1 MPDNDAKGEVTT
13 ESSAQMSE
21 EEILKTAK
29 KLWINYLALT
39 QELLK
44 FIDRQDIDTF
54 MMIVEHRQVLIKKIE
69 ELPSHEYRKLKE
81 FKEIADKIQP
91 MDREIMYKARG
102 WLNKSRRQN
111 NVVRSYDLGVS
122 LAMNQSVSFNKKY

>member
-1 MPDNDAKGEVTT
+1 MPDDDAKGEVKT
-13 ESSAQMSE
+13 ESSVQMSE
-21 EEILKTAK
+21 EEIIHTAK
-29 KLWINYLALT
+29 NLWSNYLSLT

-54 MMIVEHRQVLIKKIE
+54 MMIVEHRQNLIKRIE
-69 ELPSHEYRKLKE
+69 ELPSKDYRKLKE

-122 LAMNQSVSFNKKY
+122 LAMNQSVSFNKRY

>member
-1 MPDNDAKGEVTT
+1 MPDDDAKGEVTT
-13 ESSAQMSE
+13 ESSVQMSE
-21 EEILKTAK
+21 EELTRTAK
-29 KLWINYLALT
+29 NLWTNYLSLT

-54 MMIVEHRQVLIKKIE
+54 MIIVEHRQHLIKKIE
-69 ELPSHEYRKLKE
+69 ELPSHEYCKLKE
-81 FKEIADKIQP
+81 FKDIAEKIKP

-122 LAMNQSVSFNKKY
+122 LAMNQSVSFNKRY

>member
-1 MPDNDAKGEVTT
+1 MPDDDAKGEVKT
-13 ESSAQMSE
+13 ESSVQMNE
-21 EEILKTAK
+21 EELLKTAK
-29 KLWINYLALT
+29 NLWTNYLDLT
-39 QELLK
+39 KELLK

-54 MMIVEHRQVLIKKIE
+54 MLIVEHREHLIKKIE
-69 ELPSHEYRKLKE
+69 ELPSHEYCKLKE
-81 FKEIADKIQP
+81 FKDIAEKIKP

-122 LAMNQSVSFNKKY
+122 LAMNQSVSFNKRY

>member
-1 MPDNDAKGEVTT
+1 MPDDDAKGEVTT
-13 ESSAQMSE
+13 ESSVQMSE
-21 EEILKTAK
+21 EELTRTAK
-29 KLWINYLALT
+29 NLWTNYLSLT

-54 MMIVEHRQVLIKKIE
+54 MIIVEHRQHLIKKIE

-81 FKEIADKIQP
+81 FKEIADKIKP

-111 NVVRSYDLGVS
+111 NVVRSYDLGIS

>member
-1 MPDNDAKGEVTT
+1 MPDDDAKGEVKT
-13 ESSAQMSE
+13 ESSVQMSE
-21 EEILKTAK
+21 EEIIHTAK
-29 KLWINYLALT
+29 NLWSNYLSLT

-54 MMIVEHRQVLIKKIE
+54 MMIVEHRQHLIKRIE
-69 ELPSHEYRKLKE
+69 ELPSKDYRKLKE

-122 LAMNQSVSFNKKY
+122 LAMNQSVSFNKRY

>member
-1 MPDNDAKGEVTT
+1 MPDDDAKGDVKT
-13 ESSAQMSE
+13 ESSVQMSE
-21 EEILKTAK
+21 EEIIHTAK
-29 KLWINYLALT
+29 NLWTNYLSLT

-44 FIDRQDIDTF
+44 FIDRQDVDTF
-54 MMIVEHRQVLIKKIE
+54 MMIVEHRQHLIKKIE
-69 ELPSHEYRKLKE
+69 ALPSKDYRKLKE

>member
-1 MPDNDAKGEVTT
+1 MPDDDAKSEVTT
-13 ESSAQMSE
+13 ESSVQMSE
-21 EEILKTAK
+21 EELIQTAK
-29 KLWINYLALT
+29 KLWTNYLALT

-54 MMIVEHRQVLIKKIE
+54 MMIVEHRQNLIKQIE
-69 ELPSHEYRKLKE
+69 KLPSREYRKLKE

-122 LAMNQSVSFNKKY
+122 LAMNQSVSFNKRY

>member
-1 MPDNDAKGEVTT
+1 MPDDDAKGEVKT
-13 ESSAQMSE
+13 ESSVQMSE
-21 EEILKTAK
+21 EELLKTAK
-29 KLWINYLALT
+29 NLWTNYLDLT
-39 QELLK
+39 KELLK

-54 MMIVEHRQVLIKKIE
+54 MLIVEHREHLIKKIE
-69 ELPSHEYRKLKE
+69 ELPSHEYCKLKE
-81 FKEIADKIQP
+81 FKDIAEKIKP

-122 LAMNQSVSFNKKY
+122 LAMNQSVSFNKRY

>member
-1 MPDNDAKGEVTT
+1 MPDDDVKGEVNT
-13 ESSAQMSE
+13 ESSLQMSE
-21 EEILKTAK
+21 EEIIHTAK
-29 KLWINYLALT
+29 NLWSNYLSLT
-39 QELLK
+39 QELMK

-54 MMIVEHRQVLIKKIE
+54 MMIVEHRQNLIKKIE
-69 ELPSHEYRKLKE
+69 ELPSKDYRKLKE

-111 NVVRSYDLGVS
+111 SVVRSYDLGVS
-122 LAMNQSVSFNKKY
+122 LAMNQSVSFNKIY

>member
-1 MPDNDAKGEVTT
+1 MPDDDAKGEVTT
-13 ESSAQMSE
+13 ESPVQMSE
-21 EEILKTAK
+21 EEIIHAAK
-29 KLWINYLALT
+29 NLWGQYLSLT
-39 QELLK
+39 KELLK

-54 MMIVEHRQVLIKKIE
+54 MLIVEHRQHLIKKIE
-69 ELPSHEYRKLKE
+69 ELPSHEYCKLKE
-81 FKEIADKIQP
+81 FKDIAEKIKP

-122 LAMNQSVSFNKKY
+122 LAMNQSVSFNKRY

>member
-21 EEILKTAK
+21 EEIIQTAK
-29 KLWINYLALT
+29 KLWTNYLALT
-39 QELLK
+39 KELLK
-44 FIDRQDIDTF
+44 FIDRQDVDTF

-69 ELPSHEYRKLKE
+69 ELPSKE

>member
-21 EEILKTAK
+21 EEIINTAK
-29 KLWINYLALT
+29 KLWINYLSLT
-39 QELLK
+39 KELLK
-44 FIDRQDIDTF
+44 FIDRQDVDTF

-69 ELPSHEYRKLKE
+69 ELPSKEYRKLKE

>member
-1 MPDNDAKGEVTT
+1 MPDDDAKGEVTT
-13 ESSAQMSE
+13 ESPVQMSE
-21 EEILKTAK
+21 EEIIHAAK
-29 KLWINYLALT
+29 NLWGQYLSLT
-39 QELLK
+39 KELLK
-44 FIDRQDIDTF
+44 FIDQQDIDTF
-54 MMIVEHRQVLIKKIE
+54 MVIVEHRQNLIKRIE

-81 FKEIADKIQP
+81 FKEIAEKIKP